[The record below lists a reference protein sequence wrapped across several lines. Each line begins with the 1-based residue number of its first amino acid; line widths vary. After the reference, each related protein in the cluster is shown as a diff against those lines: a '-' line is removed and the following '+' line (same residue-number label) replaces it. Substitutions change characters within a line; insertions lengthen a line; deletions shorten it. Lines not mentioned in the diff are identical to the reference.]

1 MQDGLVTDQELT
13 GLSCLARARQA
24 RDHPVRNLREESW
37 LHHEPHLLSVTH
49 FWSQSLWANLEVN
62 KLKQCVMWKERG
74 SGMVLPSKV
83 PGQVQFPCVDPD
95 THATGP

>member
-37 LHHEPHLLSVTH
+37 LHHEPHLRSVTH
-49 FWSQSLWANLEVN
+49 FWSQSLWANLDGEQAKTMCYV
-62 KLKQCVMWKERG
+62 ERTRVWYGTAVQG
-74 SGMVLPSKV
+74 SW
-83 PGQVQFPCVDPD
+83 PGSVSLCRS
-95 THATGP
+95 